1 MRRAADRR
9 QAVQH
14 RRPDGTVEVGPTWES
29 LVERQIREAMED
41 GKFDRLPFQGEPLPN
56 DDNPYAGEWG
66 LAYHMLRNAGAAPP
80 WIEADREVRGLLE
93 ELRATIARAAGDA
106 PLAGSARGRGRARV
120 ADLVGRANAGIA
132 RLNAEAP
139 TTAQHRRPL
148 VLADELARFD
158 EACGRG

>member
-41 GKFDRLPFQGEPLPN
+41 GKFDRLPFQGERLPN

-93 ELRATIARAAGDA
+93 ELRAALARAAADP
-106 PLAGSARGRGRARV
+106 PLSASARGRARARV
-120 ADLVGRANAGIA
+120 ADLVERANAGIA

-158 EACGRG
+158 EACRRG